1 MNKEEF
7 IIEAKKL
14 GIDISP
20 EKIIKLEKYLEI
32 LMDYNE
38 HTNLT
43 AIRTIDGV
51 YLNHFFDSLTIVKN
65 IDLTKD
71 LKLLDI
77 GSGAGFPGLVLK
89 IVFPNLEVTLL
100 DSNNKKTKFLEKVV
114 KELELEKIHIINS
127 RSEDYIQNYRG
138 YYDVVTAR
146 AVAHLRIL
154 LELSMPFLKD
164 NGVFIAMKGNVS
176 EELKESEETMVVL
189 NTEIEK
195 KSSFT
200 LPITN
205 SVRNIIN
212 FKKIGTIKDI
222 YPRSYSQIIKKPLK
236 KSSK

>member
-7 IIEAKKL
+7 ILEVKKL
-14 GIDISP
+14 GIDISS
-20 EKIIKLEKYLEI
+20 EKIEKLEKYLEI
-32 LMDYNE
+32 LMNYNE

-43 AIRTIDGV
+43 AIRTVDGV

-65 IDLTKD
+65 IDLTKE

-89 IVFPNLEVTLL
+89 IVFPNLDVTLL
-100 DSNNKKTKFLEKVV
+100 DSNNKKTKFLEKIV
-114 KELELEKIHIINS
+114 KELDLKNIHIVNS
-127 RSEDYIQNYRG
+127 RSEDYIKNYRG
-138 YYDVVTAR
+138 YFDIVTAR

-164 NGVFIAMKGNVS
+164 NGLFIAMKGNIT
-176 EELKESEETMVVL
+176 EELKEAEETMLVL

-195 KSSFT
+195 ISNFT

-212 FKKIGTIKDI
+212 FKKMGIIKDI
-222 YPRSYSQIIKKPLK
+222 YPRSYSQIVKKPLK
-236 KSSK
+236 KSGK